1 METNILLTP
10 EQIPPS
16 YCRCFQSD
24 CPKSDSCAR
33 FLAGKHLPEGW
44 VTGPAVYPTA
54 RQGATCV
61 CYKQTRIIHAAYG
74 FRALFA
80 EVKKK
85 DDTPLRDRIK
95 TYWVET
101 PPTTAT
107 TTANAFS
114 HPSNRNGSST
124 SSAGTAIQ
132 TSYASTSIATSTILS
147 LPDYHGVV
155 ASLPRIGSHTTT
167 PWKRA
172 YQSVVG

>member
-24 CPKSDSCAR
+24 CSKSDSCAR

-95 TYWVET
+95 TYLGGNTTYYRYHNGERLLT
-101 PPTTAT
+101 PE
-107 TTANAFS
+107 
-114 HPSNRNGSST
+114 
-124 SSAGTAIQ
+124 Q
-132 TSYASTSIATSTILS
+132 
-147 LPDYHGVV
+147 
-155 ASLPRIGSHTTT
+155 
-167 PWKRA
+167 
-172 YQSVVG
+172 QE

>member
-1 METNILLTP
+1 MNTMETNILLTP

-24 CPKSDSCAR
+24 CSKSDSCAR

-95 TYWVET
+95 TYLGGNTTYYRYHNGERLLT
-101 PPTTAT
+101 PEQQEWII
-107 TTANAFS
+107 NLFRR
-114 HPSNRNGSST
+114 H
-124 SSAGTAIQ
+124 
-132 TSYASTSIATSTILS
+132 SYTDELRFDEYRDLYDFIL
-147 LPDYHGVV
+147 
-155 ASLPRIGSHTTT
+155 T
-167 PWKRA
+167 
-172 YQSVVG
+172 